1 MAKEQQLSA
10 NSTTTETLSD
20 RPRRTAGE
28 SSPGELAQHLVE
40 TIVLAAEDRKAA
52 EIVILK
58 VSDVSYLADYFIIA
72 TGFSRIQVRAIVEAI
87 EEKVAITCH
96 QSPLRTEGKAEGNWT
111 LLDYGD
117 VIVHLFLPQEREFYN
132 LEAFWGHAERLPLPQ
147 LPPLGERGA

>member
-1 MAKEQQLSA
+1 MAQEQQLSA
-10 NSTTTETLSD
+10 NRSTTETLSTH
-20 RPRRTAGE
+20 PRGIFAE
-28 SSPGELAQHLVE
+28 EPPGAQHLVE

-52 EIVILK
+52 DIVILK
-58 VSDVSYLADYFIIA
+58 VTDVSYLADYFIIA
-72 TGFSRIQVRAIVEAI
+72 TGFSRIQVRAIAEAI
-87 EEKVAITCH
+87 EEKVALTCH

-147 LPPLGERGA
+147 LPPLGERGV